1 MLRLMNRTRSFQ
13 YMRVWDKRVSI
24 IIVMGSLVFA
34 SLVSADPADVTNVHV
49 ERYASGRYSF
59 AVTVNHPDEGWD
71 HYADGFEVLGAK
83 GERLT
88 RRILRHPHVDEQP
101 FTRIRG
107 GVRLP
112 ETVGAVTVRARC
124 SVDGFVGKKVGVVL
138 PTH

>member
-1 MLRLMNRTRSFQ
+1 
-13 YMRVWDKRVSI
+13 MRVWGKRGSI
-24 IIVMGSLVFA
+24 IIAVGSLIFA
-34 SLVSADPADVTNVHV
+34 PWVSAAPADVMNVHV
-49 ERYASGRYSF
+49 EHYASGRYSF

-101 FTRIRG
+101 FTRISG

-112 ETVGAVTVRARC
+112 DTVQAVTVRARC
-124 SVDGFVGKKVGVVL
+124 SVDGLFGKKVGVVL

>member
-1 MLRLMNRTRSFQ
+1 LHHGFQQTLPTLRTCMSNVMLRVAIVSRSPFITLMRGGT
-13 YMRVWDKRVSI
+13 
-24 IIVMGSLVFA
+24 
-34 SLVSADPADVTNVHV
+34 
-49 ERYASGRYSF
+49 
-59 AVTVNHPDEGWD
+59 
-71 HYADGFEVLGAK
+71 YADGFDVLGAK

-112 ETVGAVTVRARC
+112 ETLQAVTVRARC
-124 SVDGFVGKKVGVVL
+124 SVHGFVGKKVGVML

>member
-1 MLRLMNRTRSFQ
+1 MRL
-13 YMRVWDKRVSI
+13 WDKRVSI
-24 IIVMGSLVFA
+24 IIAMGSLVFA
-34 SLVSADPADVTNVHV
+34 SLVSAAPADVTNVHV
-49 ERYASGRYSF
+49 ERYTSGRYSF

-71 HYADGFEVLGAK
+71 HYADTFEVLGVK

-112 ETVGAVTVRARC
+112 EALQAVTVRARC
-124 SVDGFVGKKVGVVL
+124 SIDGFVGKKVDVVL
-138 PTH
+138 PTN

>member
-1 MLRLMNRTRSFQ
+1 M
-13 YMRVWDKRVSI
+13 
-24 IIVMGSLVFA
+24 
-34 SLVSADPADVTNVHV
+34 
-49 ERYASGRYSF
+49 
-59 AVTVNHPDEGWD
+59 VTVNHPDEGWD

-112 ETVGAVTVRARC
+112 ETLQAVTVRARC
-124 SVDGFVGKKVGVVL
+124 SVHGFVGKKVGVML

>member
-1 MLRLMNRTRSFQ
+1 
-13 YMRVWDKRVSI
+13 
-24 IIVMGSLVFA
+24 MGSLVFA
-34 SLVSADPADVTNVHV
+34 SWVSADPAEVTNVHV

-59 AVTVNHPDEGWD
+59 AVTVHHPDEGWD

-88 RRILRHPHVDEQP
+88 GRILRHPHVDEQP

-112 ETVGAVTVRARC
+112 ETVQEVTVRAKC
-124 SVDGFVGKKVGVVL
+124 SVDGFIGKKVGVVL
-138 PTH
+138 PAH